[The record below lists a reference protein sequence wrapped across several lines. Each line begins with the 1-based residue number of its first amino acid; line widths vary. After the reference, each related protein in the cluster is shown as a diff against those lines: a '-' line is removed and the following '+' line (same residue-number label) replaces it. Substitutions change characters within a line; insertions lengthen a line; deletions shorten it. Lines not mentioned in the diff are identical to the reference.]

1 MKKSL
6 TLLAALFMAITGVMA
21 QTPGTNTEIFVLDLK
36 INGTVVSTFRKGD
49 CGFSAADQWG
59 GLVVGDFCLPIVWA
73 YDITPDSLGCDSI
86 PNIYA
91 GKMVMIRRGACE
103 FGLKGLNAQKGGASA
118 VAIVN
123 ATLAANPNAGND
135 CLAPGMAAG
144 VSGPF
149 VTIPQVMFSRIMAD
163 QIDAAIKAGQQPEI
177 CFRRLSLYDP
187 TAEYSYATPVGQGV
201 SSDLIAVNCV
211 NRSGLDQEFVGKC
224 VITDPAGTVT
234 EILSEPIF
242 IAADADSSITF
253 ATSYTPP
260 AGLTGLYNL
269 QFTAD
274 KSPGE
279 SVSRSFRITPNTWAT
294 DNLARNGGAFN
305 DASFLAGGNVYQTAS
320 IVVTGTGGEVKL
332 ATFGIENAASM
343 ADTLTPE
350 TNIVNVLLYDADA
363 NDDNTIDNSSVS
375 GTGIFD
381 DLAIVSFAEVLF
393 DRNTTNELQ
402 DVELIPIDGDNIL
415 KPDHAYYISLKYD
428 GSSNSTYPGKS
439 ISFSTTSQ
447 VYYDQRIGL
456 HTPLRLDNSFSGWGG
471 STVITRLHEAAYD
484 PTVSVN
490 ANVLDKVK
498 YSVTPNPTADW
509 VNLNL
514 ELKGENKTVN
524 VEILDNTGRTMTSQA
539 KKNFKNGRVSFDSR
553 SLPSGNYY
561 VYVRTSDEGS
571 AMVPVMI
578 CH

>member
-1 MKKSL
+1 
-6 TLLAALFMAITGVMA
+6 MAVTGAMA
-21 QTPGTNTEIFVLDLK
+21 QGSNAEVYVLDLK

-49 CGFSAADQWG
+49 CGFSAADGWG
-59 GLVVGDFCLPIVWA
+59 GAVVGDFCLPIVWA

-86 PNIYA
+86 ANNYA

-103 FGLKGLNAQKGGASA
+103 FGLKGLNAQKAGANA

-135 CLAPGMAAG
+135 CSAPGMGAG
-144 VSGPF
+144 AVGDQ

-201 SSDLIAVNCV
+201 PSELIAVNCV
-211 NRSGLDQEFVGKC
+211 NRSGLDQEFIGKC
-224 VITDPAGTVT
+224 VVTDPAGTVT

-242 IAADADSSITF
+242 IAADADSLITF

-269 QFTAD
+269 QFSAD
-274 KSPGE
+274 KATGLGDT
-279 SVSRSFRITPNTWAT
+279 VFRSFRITPHTWAT
-294 DNLARNGGAFN
+294 DNLVRNGGAFN
-305 DASFLAGGNVYQTAS
+305 DASFLAGGNIYQTGS
-320 IVVTGTGGEVKL
+320 VVVTGTGGEVKL
-332 ATFGIENAASM
+332 VTFGIENAAAM

-363 NDDNTIDNSSVS
+363 NDDNINDL
-375 GTGIFD
+375 GTGTTIFD
-381 DLAIVSFAEVLF
+381 DVTIVSFAEVLF

-402 DVELIPIDGDNIL
+402 NVELIPIDGDNIL
-415 KPDHAYYISLKYD
+415 KPNHLYYISLKYD

-439 ISFSTTSQ
+439 ISFSTTGQ

-456 HTPLRLDNSFSGWGG
+456 HTPLRLDNSYSGWGG
-471 STVITRLHEAAYD
+471 ATVITRLHEAPYD
-484 PTVSVN
+484 PTVTVN
-490 ANVLDKVK
+490 ANILDKVK

-524 VEILDNTGRTMTSQA
+524 VEIIDNMGRTMTSQA

>member
-6 TLLAALFMAITGVMA
+6 TLLLAALFMATGVMA
-21 QTPGTNTEIFVLDLK
+21 QTDAEVFVIDLK

-49 CGFSAADQWG
+49 CGFSAPTDWG
-59 GLVVGDFCLPIVWA
+59 GAITGDFCLPIVWA

-86 PNIYA
+86 PNINA

-103 FGLKGLNAQKGGASA
+103 FGVKCLNGEKSGASA
-118 VAIVN
+118 VAVVN

-135 CLAPGMAAG
+135 CSAPGMGAG
-144 VSGPF
+144 AVGAQ
-149 VTIPQVMFSRIMAD
+149 VTVPSVMFSRIMAD

-187 TAEYSYATPVGQGV
+187 TAEYSYATPVGQGTP
-201 SSDLIAVNCV
+201 SELIAINCV
-211 NRSGLDQEFVGKC
+211 NRTGLDQEFTGKC

-242 IAADADSSITF
+242 IAANADSLITF

-260 AGLTGLYNL
+260 AGLTGLFNL
-269 QFTAD
+269 QFSAD
-274 KSPGE
+274 KATGLGDT
-279 SVSRSFRITPNTWAT
+279 VLRSFRITPNTWAT
-294 DNLARNGGAFN
+294 DNLVRNGGAFN
-305 DASFLAGGNVYQTAS
+305 DQSFVAGGRVYQTGS
-320 IVVTGTGGEVKL
+320 VVVTGTGGEIKL
-332 ATFGIENAASM
+332 ATFGIENAAAM

-350 TNIVNVLLYDADA
+350 TNIVNVLLYDADS
-363 NDDNTIDNSSVS
+363 NDDNVNDLGS
-375 GTGIFD
+375 GVTIFD
-381 DLAIVSFAEVLF
+381 DVAIVSFAEVAF
-393 DRNTTNELQ
+393 DRTTTNELQ
-402 DVELIPIDGDNIL
+402 DVELIPIEGDNIL
-415 KPDHAYYISLKYD
+415 KPNHLYYISLKYD
-428 GSSNSTYPGKS
+428 GSSNSTYPDKS
-439 ISFSTTSQ
+439 ISFSTTGQ

-456 HTPLRLDNSFSGWGG
+456 HTPLRLDNSYSGWGG
-471 STVITRLHEAAYD
+471 ATVITRLHEAAYD
-484 PTVSVN
+484 PTVSVK

>member
-6 TLLAALFMAITGVMA
+6 TLLLVALCMAVTGVMA
-21 QTPGTNTEIFVLDLK
+21 QTPGTNTEIYVLDLK
-36 INGTVVSTFRKGD
+36 VNGNVVATFRKGD
-49 CGFSAADQWG
+49 CGFSAADGWG
-59 GLVVGDFCLPIVWA
+59 GVVVGDFCLPIVWA
-73 YDITPDSLGCDSI
+73 YDITPDSLGCDTI
-86 PNIYA
+86 TNNYA

-103 FGLKGLNAQKGGASA
+103 FGRKGLNAQNAGASA

-123 ATLAANPNAGND
+123 ATLAANPNAGNE

-144 VSGPF
+144 AVGAQ
-149 VTIPQVMFSRIMAD
+149 VTIPQLMFSRIMAD
-163 QIDAAIKAGQQPEI
+163 QIDAALKAGQQPEI

-187 TAEYSYATPVGQGV
+187 SAEYSHLTPVGQGV
-201 SSDLIAVNCV
+201 PVELIAVNCV

-242 IAADADSSITF
+242 IAADADSLITF
-253 ATSYTPP
+253 ETSYTPP
-260 AGLTGLYNL
+260 AGLTGLFNL

-279 SVSRSFRITPNTWAT
+279 SVSRSFRITPHTWAT
-294 DNLARNGGAFN
+294 DNLNRNGGAAN
-305 DASFLAGGNVYQTAS
+305 DQSYIDGGRVYQTGS
-320 IVVTGTGGEVKL
+320 VVVTGTGGEVKL
-332 ATFGIENAASM
+332 VTFGIENAAAM

-350 TNIVNVLLYDADA
+350 TNIVNVLLYDADV
-363 NDDNTIDNSSVS
+363 NDDNVNDLGNGLTA
-375 GTGIFD
+375 FD
-381 DLAIVSFAEVLF
+381 GLTIVSFAEVLF

-402 DVELIPIDGDNIL
+402 NVELIPIDGDNIL
-415 KPDHAYYISLKYD
+415 KPNHLYYVSLKYD
-428 GSSNSTYPGKS
+428 GSSNSTYPDKS
-439 ISFSTTSQ
+439 ISFSTSSD
-447 VYYDQRIGL
+447 VYYDVRIGS
-456 HTPLRLDNSFSGWGG
+456 HTPLRLDNYYNAGWGG
-471 STVITRLHEAAYD
+471 ANVITRLHEAAYD
-484 PTVSVN
+484 PAVSVN
-490 ANVLDKVK
+490 ANILDKVK

-524 VEILDNTGRTMTSQA
+524 VEIIDNMGRTMTSQV

>member
-21 QTPGTNTEIFVLDLK
+21 QTDAEVFVLDLK

-49 CGFSAADQWG
+49 CGFSAPTDWAG
-59 GLVVGDFCLPIVWA
+59 AITGDFCLPIVWA

-86 PNIYA
+86 ANDYT

-103 FGLKGLNAQKGGASA
+103 FGLKSLNGEKAGASA

-123 ATLAANPNAGND
+123 ATLAANPAAGND
-135 CLAPGMAAG
+135 CAAPGMGAG
-144 VSGPF
+144 AVGPL
-149 VTIPQVMFSRIMAD
+149 VTIPAVMFSRIMAD

-201 SSDLIAVNCV
+201 PSELIAINCV
-211 NRSGLDQEFVGKC
+211 NRTGLDQEFVGKC
-224 VITDPAGTVT
+224 VVTDPAGTVT

-242 IAADADSSITF
+242 IAANADSLITF

-260 AGLTGLYNL
+260 AGVTGLFNL
-269 QFTAD
+269 QFSAD
-274 KSPGE
+274 KATGLGDT
-279 SVSRSFRITPNTWAT
+279 VVRSFRITPHTWAT
-294 DNLARNGGAFN
+294 DNLVRNGGAFN
-305 DASFLAGGNVYQTAS
+305 DQSFIDGGRVYQTGS
-320 IVVTGTGGEVKL
+320 VVVTGTGGEIKL
-332 ATFGIENAASM
+332 ATFGIENAAAM

-363 NDDNTIDNSSVS
+363 NDDNVNDL
-375 GTGIFD
+375 GTGVTIFD
-381 DLAIVSFAEVLF
+381 DVAIVSFAEVAF
-393 DRNTTNELQ
+393 DRTTTTDLQ
-402 DVELIPIDGDNIL
+402 DVELIPIEGDNIL
-415 KPDHAYYISLKYD
+415 KPNHLYYISLKYD
-428 GSSNSTYPGKS
+428 GSSNSTYPDKS
-439 ISFSTTSQ
+439 ISFSTTGQ

-456 HTPLRLDNSFSGWGG
+456 HTPLRLDDSYSGWGG
-471 STVITRLHEAAYD
+471 ATVITRLHEAPYD
-484 PTVSVN
+484 PTVSVK